1 LFVRAHSVVINSL
14 SPMPEFAIRG
24 VIPAVLTPFAQ
35 DGALDTALLQAEVAA
50 LDSAGVDAFCIGSV
64 VGETVGSAPAEF
76 GRICGAASAATRKP
90 VLAAIYPDSTVE
102 GLHLA
107 DAAVS
112 AGAAAVLLAQPHY
125 LFQPDVYGLEE
136 LFLALRRY
144 VRVPLLLSNSVC
156 SAPVP
161 LAGIQRLA
169 ESGLIDGVH
178 QACDAHLL
186 ADLLCVQPRLPVLG
200 GIDDLMYIAFL
211 LGAEGAMTSLAAVF
225 PDDSVSLYA
234 AVRGQ
239 EYERARRIHEKLT
252 RVWRSLNYPDD
263 LLARL
268 KFASAAQGRPAGIP
282 RSPYD
287 ALPPSA
293 QAEVT
298 AALAAERELRA

>member
-1 LFVRAHSVVINSL
+1 MS
-14 SPMPEFAIRG
+14 EFAIKG

-35 DGALDTALLQAEVAA
+35 DGAPDTMLLQEEVAA
-50 LDSAGVDAFCIGSV
+50 LERTGVDALCIGSGL
-64 VGETVGSAPAEF
+64 GEAAGSTPEEF
-76 GRICGAASAATRKP
+76 GRICGAACAATRKP
-90 VLAAIYPDSTVE
+90 VLAAIYPDCTVE

-112 AGAAAVLLAQPHY
+112 AGAAAVLVAQPHY

-136 LFLALRRY
+136 LFLALRRH
-144 VRVPLLLSNSVC
+144 VRMPLLLSNSVP
-156 SAPVP
+156 SAPIP
-161 LAGIQRLA
+161 LTGIQRLA

-200 GIDDLMYIAFL
+200 GIEDLMYVAFL
-211 LGAEGAMTSLAAVF
+211 LGAEGVMTSLAAVF
-225 PDDSVSLYA
+225 PEDSVALYG
-234 AVRGQ
+234 AVREQ
-239 EYERARRIHEKLT
+239 EYERSRRIHEKLT
-252 RVWRSLNYPDD
+252 RVWRSLNHSDE
-263 LLARL
+263 LLGRL
-268 KFASAAQGRPAGIP
+268 KLASAVQGRPAGVP

-298 AALAAERELRA
+298 AALAAERELPS